1 MSAVDTR
8 IRALALCAVFTA
20 LLCVLAPVAV
30 PIGPVPITLAT
41 FFVLLAA
48 DLLGWKCATF
58 AIAAYML
65 LGFAGLPVF
74 SNFQSGAAP
83 LMGPTGGYLIGYI
96 PMGIVAGLIGE
107 AANQRSGVASH
118 VLRIGGMVLATAVL
132 YLLGTVWFCFL
143 TGSAVPHAMAVCVL
157 PFLPGDA
164 LKIAAAAAVGEVV
177 RRRLQLAGLL

>member
-1 MSAVDTR
+1 MSAADNRVR
-8 IRALALCAVFTA
+8 SLALCAVFTA

-48 DLLGWKCATF
+48 DILGWKCAAF

-74 SNFQSGAAP
+74 SNWQSGAAP

-96 PMGIVAGLIGE
+96 PMGIVAGLGAE
-107 AANQRSGVASH
+107 MANKCTGALSYAM
-118 VLRIGGMVLATAVL
+118 RIVGMVVATAVL
-132 YLLGTVWFCFL
+132 YVFGTIWFCFL
-143 TGSAVPHAMAVCVL
+143 TGSTAVHAVAVCML

-164 LKIAAAAAVGEVV
+164 MKITAAVAVGEVV
-177 RRRLQLAGLL
+177 RRRLQIAGLI